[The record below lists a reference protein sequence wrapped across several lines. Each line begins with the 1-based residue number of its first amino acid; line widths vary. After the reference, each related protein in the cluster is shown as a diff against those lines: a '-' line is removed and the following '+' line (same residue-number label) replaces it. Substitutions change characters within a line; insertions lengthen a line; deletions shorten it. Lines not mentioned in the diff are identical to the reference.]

1 LALLSS
7 VALLKIL
14 SISALHLSKR
24 LPPHCTISSTHGSL
38 PKKGQKKIT
47 VVMPEDLYVEFSKK
61 VLDEKKKLAISEKI
75 VELVQAYLRK

>member
-1 LALLSS
+1 
-7 VALLKIL
+7 
-14 SISALHLSKR
+14 
-24 LPPHCTISSTHGSL
+24 L

-75 VELVQAYLRK
+75 VELVQGYLKK